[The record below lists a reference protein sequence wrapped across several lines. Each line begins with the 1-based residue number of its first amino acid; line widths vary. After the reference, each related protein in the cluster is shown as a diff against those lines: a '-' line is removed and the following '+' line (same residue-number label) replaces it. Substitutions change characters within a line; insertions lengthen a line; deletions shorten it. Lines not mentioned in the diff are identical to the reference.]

1 MTLAELPRTEL
12 LARLR
17 AQVAVKEARIRQAIF
32 PVHPDLAALLPDGG
46 LKPGAAYS
54 LTGAGALL
62 LALLAEPS
70 REGHWCGVVGMPDFG
85 AEAAASAGVALDRLA
100 LVPHPAEQWMATTAA
115 LVEAVPIVAVR
126 PSGRVSEGEAAKLMS
141 RLRDR
146 EAVLLVDGPWPRA
159 EAQLSLSEWRW
170 SGVGMGFGCL
180 TSREV
185 TVTASSRR
193 TPQRRSVRLVLP
205 TQDGHL
211 SAAPVAVAKETAN
224 GLRAVG

>member
-17 AQVAVKEARIRQAIF
+17 AQVAVKEARIQQAPF
-32 PVHPDLAALLPDGG
+32 PVHPELAALLPDGG
-46 LKPGAAYS
+46 LKPGSAYS

-85 AEAAASAGVALDRLA
+85 AEAAALAGVALDRLA
-100 LVPHPAEQWMATTAA
+100 LVPDPAAQWLSTTAA
-115 LVEAVPIVAVR
+115 LLEAVPIVAVR
-126 PSGRVSEGEAAKLMS
+126 PHGRVSEGDAATLMS

-146 EAVLLVDGPWPRA
+146 EAVLLVDGSWPRA
-159 EAQLSLSEWRW
+159 EATLSVSERRW
-170 SGVGMGFGCL
+170 AGVGAGFGYL
-180 TSREV
+180 ASREV
-185 TVTASSRR
+185 TVTVTSRR
-193 TPQRRSVRLVLP
+193 SPLRRSVRLVLP
-205 TQDGHL
+205 TPDGRL
-211 SAAPVAVAKETAN
+211 RAAAVAVATQPAT